1 MKSKFELIQ
10 LFPVCVP
17 IIHVDENTDELKT
30 YDGEFQTITY
40 STCSQSKDL
49 RVLER
54 YPKTKKILLD
64 YFRKFSN
71 EVLEYN
77 SDYGITTSWLTRT
90 KEGQSSNFHNHKNSF
105 WSGVYYYDDYD
116 GDVADI
122 QFTNPLSIYN
132 QYELNIVNP
141 NIANSNLSYI
151 TPSANSLVLFPSY
164 LSHRIAE
171 HQSKKIRRSLAFNI
185 VPVGGYG
192 EYDSSYNTNWFTT

>member
-40 STCSQSKDL
+40 SSCSQSKDL

-151 TPSANSLVLFPSY
+151 TPSTNSLVLFPSY

-192 EYDSSYNTNWFTT
+192 EYDSSYNTNWFIT

>member
-192 EYDSSYNTNWFTT
+192 EYDSSYNTNWFSI

>member
-40 STCSQSKDL
+40 SSCSQSKDL

-122 QFTNPLSIYN
+122 QFTNPLAIYN

-151 TPSANSLVLFPSY
+151 TPSTNSLVLFPSY

-171 HQSKKIRRSLAFNI
+171 HQSKKIRRSLAFDI

>member
-71 EVLEYN
+71 EVLGYG

-90 KEGQSSNFHNHKNSF
+90 REGQSSTFHNHKNSF

-116 GDVADI
+116 DNVAEI
-122 QFTNPLSIYN
+122 QFTNPLAIYN
-132 QYELNIVNP
+132 QYELNVVNP
-141 NIANSNLSYI
+141 TTTNSNLSYI
-151 TPSANSLVLFPSY
+151 VPSPNSLVLFPSY

-171 HQSKKIRRSLAFNI
+171 HRSKKIRRSLAFNI
-185 VPVGGYG
+185 VPVGSYG
-192 EYDSSYNTNWFTT
+192 EYDSSYNTNWFSI

>member
-151 TPSANSLVLFPSY
+151 TPSANSLLLFPSY

>member
-1 MKSKFELIQ
+1 MKSKFELVQ
-10 LFPVCVP
+10 LFPISVP
-17 IIHVDENTDELKT
+17 VIRVDENTDELKS
-30 YDGEFQTITY
+30 YDGAFDTI
-40 STCSQSKDL
+40 SNASSSQSVDL
-49 RVLER
+49 RILEK

-71 EVLEYN
+71 EVLGYG

-90 KEGQSSNFHNHKNSF
+90 REGQSSTFHNHKNSF

-116 GDVADI
+116 DNVAEI
-122 QFTNPLSIYN
+122 QFTNPLAIYN
-132 QYELNIVNP
+132 QYELNVVNP
-141 NIANSNLSYI
+141 TTANSNLSYI
-151 TPSANSLVLFPSY
+151 MPSPNSLVLFPSY

-171 HQSKKIRRSLAFNI
+171 HRSKKIRRSLAFNI

>member
-132 QYELNIVNP
+132 QYYMFL
-141 NIANSNLSYI
+141 
-151 TPSANSLVLFPSY
+151 
-164 LSHRIAE
+164 
-171 HQSKKIRRSLAFNI
+171 
-185 VPVGGYG
+185 
-192 EYDSSYNTNWFTT
+192 